1 MARQESNLKRN
12 ITFWPLMGI
21 AVGQI
26 IGAGVMTMTGI
37 GIGMTGTGVA
47 LAFILSSMITLI
59 ANIPT
64 TVMGAAVPTTGGA
77 YRYVSR
83 LRGKKF
89 GFVYTVTYIIANLT
103 IALYALS
110 FASYIGY
117 IFTGVN
123 ERVIAAL
130 ILIVFF
136 VVNIVGAK
144 EAAVLN
150 TIISA
155 AMIAG
160 LLVFIG
166 FGIPKTDIAFVFS
179 PSNMFVNGPFNF
191 LSTLALLSFAT
202 GGAQLIAEL
211 GGEIVE
217 PHKNI
222 PRVMIIST
230 VGVGCLYALIAMVA
244 AGVLPVEQVANQN
257 LSMVAEAIMPKLLFY
272 FFVLFAAGGA
282 TMSTLNATLSWVSKP
297 ILVACDDGILPKA
310 LGQVSS
316 KGVPARILTVFFIV
330 GIVPIVTGLDITI
343 VSKMGTAVSL
353 FNKLVLCF
361 AFMKLVDLYP
371 KAVEQSVIKVSSGQ
385 AKGIG
390 IFTMLLNA
398 ILSASLF
405 LNLPPAAIIAFAVVV
420 LLAVIIANSGALK
433 KVELPADLMVD
444 YSLAGADEI
453 TESGTGESAIV

>member
-47 LAFILSSMITLI
+47 LAFILSSLITLI

-64 TVMGAAVPTTGGA
+64 TVMGASVPTTGGA

-89 GFVYTVTYIIANLT
+89 GFVYTITYVIANLT

-110 FASYIGY
+110 FASYVGY
-117 IFTGVN
+117 IFTGIN
-123 ERVIAAL
+123 QRMIAAL
-130 ILIVFF
+130 ILIIFF
-136 VVNIVGAK
+136 MVNIVGAK
-144 EAAVLN
+144 QAAILN

-166 FGIPKTDIAFVFS
+166 FGIPKTDIPLVFS

-230 VGVGCLYALIAMVA
+230 VGVGCLYALIATVA

-257 LSMVAEAIMPKLLFY
+257 LSMVAEAIMPKLFFY

-282 TMSTLNATLSWVSKP
+282 TMSTLNATLS
-297 ILVACDDGILPKA
+297 
-310 LGQVSS
+310 
-316 KGVPARILTVFFIV
+316 
-330 GIVPIVTGLDITI
+330 
-343 VSKMGTAVSL
+343 
-353 FNKLVLCF
+353 F
-361 AFMKLVDLYP
+361 A
-371 KAVEQSVIKVSSGQ
+371 
-385 AKGIG
+385 
-390 IFTMLLNA
+390 
-398 ILSASLF
+398 
-405 LNLPPAAIIAFAVVV
+405 
-420 LLAVIIANSGALK
+420 
-433 KVELPADLMVD
+433 VD
-444 YSLAGADEI
+444 YSSSEAVETAA
-453 TESGTGESAIV
+453 SGSGERAVVS